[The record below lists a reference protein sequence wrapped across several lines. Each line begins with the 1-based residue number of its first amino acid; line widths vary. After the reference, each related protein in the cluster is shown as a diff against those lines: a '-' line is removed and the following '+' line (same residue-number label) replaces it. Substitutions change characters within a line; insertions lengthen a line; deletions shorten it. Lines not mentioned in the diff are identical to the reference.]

1 TEKLFSLVIE
11 AVISIR
17 RAKANIELANK
28 KIEHAVIKI
37 DNAKKLESIKK
48 YIELLA
54 KVNEITFSDTSV
66 ENAVSDVSENL
77 EVFIPLEGVDLSP
90 IIKRLENQK
99 AKIEKEVAKLT
110 GMLSNEKFLQNAPKK
125 VVEENKETLEKAK
138 ENLRKINEKLESF

>member
-1 TEKLFSLVIE
+1 
-11 AVISIR
+11 
-17 RAKANIELANK
+17 LANK